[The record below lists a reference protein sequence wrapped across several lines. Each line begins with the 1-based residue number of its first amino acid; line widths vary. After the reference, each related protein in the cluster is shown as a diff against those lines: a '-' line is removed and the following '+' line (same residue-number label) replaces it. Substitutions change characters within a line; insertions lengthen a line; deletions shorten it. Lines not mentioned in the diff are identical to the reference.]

1 MMFAFLLAAAQ
12 VAAAP
17 ATPAAA
23 PATGIDGLPIGALP
37 PQALPARGCAAYLF
51 STGTTRVLAAMAT
64 ADPATLRIMIDG
76 RTLDLARTGATGT
89 APLGFN
95 AENVYRG
102 GDVVATVQMTI
113 ELRQNLTA
121 GAAVP
126 SATLRLDREG
136 SDTLVVPLA
145 GLVGCA
151 G

>member
-1 MMFAFLLAAAQ
+1 MMLALLLAAAQ
-12 VAAAP
+12 AASPSPSA
-17 ATPAAA
+17 
-23 PATGIDGLPIGALP
+23 GIDGLPIGALP
-37 PQALPARGCAAYLF
+37 PQPLPARGCAAYLF
-51 STGTTRVLAAMAT
+51 STGTTRTLAALAT
-64 ADPATLRIMIDG
+64 ADPAMLRLTIDG
-76 RTLDLARTGATGT
+76 KVTDLARTGATGT

-95 AENVYRG
+95 GENVYRG
-102 GDVVATVQMTI
+102 GDLVATVNMTI

-136 SDTLVVPLA
+136 RDTVVVPLA

>member
-1 MMFAFLLAAAQ
+1 MMFAFMLAAAQ
-12 VAAAP
+12 AAAAP
-17 ATPAAA
+17 STPAS
-23 PATGIDGLPIGALP
+23 GIDGLPIGALP
-37 PQALPARGCAAYLF
+37 QQALPARGCAAYLF

-64 ADPATLRIMIDG
+64 ADPATLRLVIDG
-76 RTLDLARTGATGT
+76 RTVDLPRTGATGAAT
-89 APLGFN
+89 LGLN
-95 AENVYRG
+95 AEGVYRG

-136 SDTLVVPLA
+136 RDSVVMPLA